1 MKGMLAMT
9 TKEKLAQHSIRDA
22 IESRIASLGVSGYW
36 VAKRCP
42 DCSEGSIYKY
52 LSGETDGSGKVIQ
65 SIMIAAGLRITVDP
79 KFRKENDG

>member
-1 MKGMLAMT
+1 MT
-9 TKEKLAQHSIRDA
+9 TKEKLARRSIRDS

-52 LSGETDGSGKVIQ
+52 LSGETDGSGKVIE
-65 SIMIAAGLRITVDP
+65 SIMSAVGLKTTVDH
-79 KFRKENDG
+79 KFKRYDG